1 MTNAT
6 APARHLFVAF
16 PAALE
21 NIDIVC
27 ANITKLL
34 TQSNIKGILF
44 DVELLAR
51 EALVNAI
58 THGSCMDEK
67 KKVLFE
73 LRLGCD
79 DIIMEITDAGEGFNW
94 QEEFAKETQVTSED
108 DRGLPIFRYYADE
121 VSYNDKG
128 NKLFMKKQ
136 INISYGEKL

>member
-34 TQSNIKGILF
+34 TQSNIKDILF

-79 DIIMEITDAGEGFNW
+79 DVIMEITDAGEGFNW
-94 QEEFAKETQVTSED
+94 QEEFDKETQITSED

>member
-1 MTNAT
+1 MTNA
-6 APARHLFVAF
+6 APPAAHYFAAF

-21 NIDIVC
+21 NVDIVC
-27 ANITKLL
+27 ANIKKLL
-34 TQSNIKGILF
+34 TGSNSKDILF

-58 THGSCMDEK
+58 THGSCLDKK
-67 KKVLFE
+67 KKVTFE

-94 QEEFAKETQVTSED
+94 QEEFTKETQLIRED
-108 DRGLPIFRYYADE
+108 SRGLPIFKYYADE

-136 INISYGEKL
+136 INVSCRG

>member
-6 APARHLFVAF
+6 APARHLFLAF

-34 TQSNIKGILF
+34 TQSNIKDILF

-79 DIIMEITDAGEGFNW
+79 DVIMEITDAGEGFNW
-94 QEEFAKETQVTSED
+94 QEEFTKETQIISED
-108 DRGLPIFRYYADE
+108 NRGLPVFKHYADE

-136 INISYGEKL
+136 INVSCRG